1 MRKLFYLP
9 LSFFD
14 VRSSGDIVSR
24 INNIDSIQQLLSNII
39 TGVFVDVLTIVISI
53 SMMLYISRIL
63 SIIMIVYGIL
73 LCVLLNIFFKKT
85 DVKINYH

>member
-85 DVKINYH
+85 DVKK